1 MTDKS
6 IVLRSF
12 NNLFFE
18 FLDDLQHILPENTEI
33 TYAITTFTTIRRA
46 NPTAIIK
53 SWYTFVN
60 IPYYSVIEQG
70 DLTYFFNKDYSED
83 LVTINKS
90 EEIMKMIDNIR
101 KPIQEM
107 NQVNQQHSLKY
118 LQNLCKLSNIYNDF
132 Q

>member
-18 FLDDLQHILPENTEI
+18 FLDDLQRILPENNEI

-53 SWYTFVN
+53 AWYKFVN
-60 IPYYSVIEQG
+60 IPYNAVIEQG
-70 DLTYFFNKDYSED
+70 DLTYFFNKDYGED
-83 LVTINKS
+83 LSTVRKS

-107 NQVNQQHSLKY
+107 NDVNQKHSLKY
-118 LQNLCKLSNIYNDF
+118 LQNLCKLSEIYNSF